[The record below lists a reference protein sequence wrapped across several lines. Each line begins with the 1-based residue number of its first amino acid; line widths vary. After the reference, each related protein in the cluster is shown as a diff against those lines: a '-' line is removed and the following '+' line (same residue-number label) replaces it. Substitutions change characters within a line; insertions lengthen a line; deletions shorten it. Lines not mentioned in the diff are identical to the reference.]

1 MAFQKKRVHF
11 GGLKCVQ
18 VDGGKNPNTV
28 VFCLHGFGAPGDDL
42 VPIAEQWIEQ
52 LGSAAEYVRFIFP
65 AGLLSLDDMGLA
77 GGRAWWELN
86 MARLMQ
92 AMDARDF
99 DEMQVHEPPGIGEA
113 RLAVSTMI
121 HEVLDEINIGCSQVV
136 LGGFSQGAMLAMDV
150 ALRGMP
156 DPPAVLFQYSGTL
169 ICEPIWRKS
178 ISKLIHTEVIQ
189 SHGSFDSILPYE
201 SAERLYEI
209 LKVAGVPVTFYPFDG
224 PHTLTYEAIE
234 ATAQAISR
242 VVDSASQTNRSDK

>member
-1 MAFQKKRVHF
+1 MAFQKKRVQF

-18 VDGGKNPNTV
+18 IDGGKNPNTV

-42 VPIAEQWIEQ
+42 VPVAEQWIDQ
-52 LGSAAEYVRFIFP
+52 LGSSAGSVRFVFP
-65 AGLLSLDDMGLA
+65 AGLLSLDAMGLA

-92 AMDARDF
+92 AMEARDF
-99 DEMQVHEPPGIGEA
+99 DEIQMHEPPGISEA
-113 RLAVSTMI
+113 RTAVSTMI
-121 HEVLDEINIGCSQVV
+121 QEVMKELDIACSQVV

-156 DPPAVLFQYSGTL
+156 SPPGVLFQYSGTL
-169 ICEPIWRKS
+169 ICEPIWRKNVA
-178 ISKLIHTEVIQ
+178 KLVHTEVIQ
-189 SHGSFDSILPYE
+189 SHGSFDPILPYE

-209 LKVAGVPVTFYPFDG
+209 LKVAGVPATFYPFDG

-234 ATAQAISR
+234 ATANAISR
-242 VVDSASQTNRSDK
+242 LVDSANQANSADK